1 MERKKF
7 HIGNLTARHR
17 KKLHIWL
24 RAGIQLICFL
34 LFSSAFTAAF
44 GGVKYIAV
52 QLGAGEKVEWTGFT
66 AALSGLCGFTIVF
79 GRFFCG
85 FACAFGSL
93 GDFVHGVYCRI
104 CRKCRKKPLKLNGK
118 WCAGL
123 SSLKYFVLAVIA
135 VLCFL
140 GVYPKLRG
148 SSPWDV
154 FSMIRGGNFRL
165 AGYLP
170 GLVILLLILAG
181 MCVQERFFCRFLC
194 PMGAVFSMLPVL
206 PVFSLSRNRET
217 CAPRCSACTGRC
229 PSDIQL
235 PADGSYETSGDCFQC
250 QKCVD
255 TCPKQNIHCQGE
267 EGLRG
272 NEAWFTVVRSGIF
285 IAVCIWIGI

>member
-66 AALSGLCGFTIVF
+66 AALAGLCGFTIVF

-104 CRKCRKKPLKLNGK
+104 CRKCRPVVSEILCSGSDCCTVFSGGLPKASGQQPLGCVFHDPGREFPARRVSSRTCHIVVDFGGYV
-118 WCAGL
+118 CAGT
-123 SSLKYFVLAVIA
+123 V
-135 VLCFL
+135 FL
-140 GVYPKLRG
+140 PLLMSHGG
-148 SSPWDV
+148 SV
-154 FSMIRGGNFRL
+154 FHA
-165 AGYLP
+165 AG
-170 GLVILLLILAG
+170 A
-181 MCVQERFFCRFLC
+181 
-194 PMGAVFSMLPVL
+194 A
-206 PVFSLSRNRET
+206 
-217 CAPRCSACTGRC
+217 
-229 PSDIQL
+229 
-235 PADGSYETSGDCFQC
+235 
-250 QKCVD
+250 
-255 TCPKQNIHCQGE
+255 
-267 EGLRG
+267 
-272 NEAWFTVVRSGIF
+272 GIF
-285 IAVCIWIGI
+285 PE

>member
-66 AALSGLCGFTIVF
+66 AALAGLCGFTIVF

-104 CRKCRKKPLKLNGK
+104 CRKCRKKPLELNGK

-154 FSMIRGGNFRL
+154 FSMIQGGNFRL

-181 MCVQERFFCRFLC
+181 Y
-194 PMGAVFSMLPVL
+194 S
-206 PVFSLSRNRET
+206 
-217 CAPRCSACTGRC
+217 
-229 PSDIQL
+229 
-235 PADGSYETSGDCFQC
+235 
-250 QKCVD
+250 
-255 TCPKQNIHCQGE
+255 
-267 EGLRG
+267 
-272 NEAWFTVVRSGIF
+272 
-285 IAVCIWIGI
+285 